1 MVLRYAT
8 NLKLAKELYDA
19 SKPKLKGDQGMI
31 DTFTNTFGLPE
42 NSVKLA
48 GGVEAEAAGLF
59 AASFLNKNISR
70 LGSLA
75 AISVLGVAAYKH
87 FEAGHG
93 KKGAQHALDLLGLS
107 TLSLLDTFSCKK

>member
-31 DTFTNTFGLPE
+31 NTFTNTFGLPE

-48 GGVEAEAAGLF
+48 GGVEAAAAGLF

-75 AISVLGVAAYKH
+75 TYKYILNKIT
-87 FEAGHG
+87 AVIP
-93 KKGAQHALDLLGLS
+93 LLILS
-107 TLSLLDTFSCKK
+107 RNYRFFYVIYQ

>member
-31 DTFTNTFGLPE
+31 NTFTNTFGLPE

-48 GGVEAEAAGLF
+48 GGVEAVAAGLF

-87 FEAGHG
+87 FN
-93 KKGAQHALDLLGLS
+93 KCFLSIFQVTVILNSTKLYLLIE
-107 TLSLLDTFSCKK
+107 

>member
-48 GGVEAEAAGLF
+48 GGVEAAAAGLF
-59 AASFLNKNISR
+59 AASFLNKNISSVYLSAGWR
-70 LGSLA
+70 GFNLEIMMEFIFYLTT
-75 AISVLGVAAYKH
+75 ISPFDFPLK
-87 FEAGHG
+87 
-93 KKGAQHALDLLGLS
+93 S
-107 TLSLLDTFSCKK
+107 